1 MRTYAY
7 VAREASGAVRRG
19 QVEAPNLPAALVE
32 VSGEEARV
40 LRIRE
45 MHPGLLAQR
54 PRITEHEL
62 ALLFRHLGAMIE
74 TGVSLGEGV
83 DVLRR
88 DSPNQHLHHVLDEVA
103 RSLARGRPLSEGLEK
118 FPLTFSSAQVAL
130 VRAGEKSGQLPTLLG
145 EIADHL
151 EQSGDIS
158 RRLVAALIYPA
169 IVGLTL
175 VVVAAS
181 FLLMV
186 LPQYVAIYK
195 DLGIGENMP
204 WITRALLRVSS
215 VAFPAIIILAAAALI
230 AVWVWA
236 ASSRS
241 RTGFVMLDSLKLR
254 VPFLGQ
260 VVYHAGLARFASALG
275 LLLRHRVPNFD
286 ALALAGEGCG
296 SPEIARGARRTAA
309 GLSRGRG
316 FAASMEEAEVFPK
329 ALIARVAAA
338 EAGGTLPEA
347 LKSTG
352 DFYAGHARHLAALF
366 GAVIE
371 PFFVILLGIGVAFVF
386 GGVFAPL
393 MRAIT
398 SLMSPGGY

>member
-19 QVEAPNLPAALVE
+19 QVEAPNLPAAMVE
-32 VSGEEARV
+32 VKGEEARV

-45 MHPGLLAQR
+45 MHPGLLAHR

-103 RSLARGRPLSEGLEK
+103 RSLARGRPLSEALEK
-118 FPLTFSSAQVAL
+118 FPLTFSPAQVAL
-130 VRAGEKSGQLPTLLG
+130 VRAGEKSGQLPTLLN

-151 EQSGDIS
+151 EQSGDIA

-175 VVVAAS
+175 VVVAAT
-181 FLLMV
+181 FLVLV
-186 LPQYVAIYK
+186 LPQYAAIYK
-195 DLGIGENMP
+195 DLGIGQSMP

-215 VAFPAIIILAAAALI
+215 VTFPIIIILAAAALI
-230 AVWVWA
+230 AGWVWA
-236 ASSRS
+236 AASRS
-241 RTGFVMLDSLKLR
+241 RTGFVMLDALKLR

-260 VVYHAGLARFASALG
+260 VAYHAGLARFASALG
-275 LLLRHRVPNFD
+275 LLLRHRVPSFD

-329 ALIARVAAA
+329 ALIARAAAA

-371 PFFVILLGIGVAFVF
+371 PFFVILLGIGVAFIF

>member
-7 VAREASGAVRRG
+7 AAREASGALRRG

-32 VSGEEARV
+32 VRGEEARV

-45 MHPGLLAQR
+45 VQPGILAHK

-103 RSLARGRPLSEGLEK
+103 RSLARGRPLSEALEK
-118 FPLTFSSAQVAL
+118 FPLTFSPAQVAL
-130 VRAGEKSGQLPTLLG
+130 VRAGERSGQLPTLLS

-151 EQSGDIS
+151 EQSGDIG

-175 VVVAAS
+175 VVVAAT
-181 FLLMV
+181 FLVMV

-195 DLGIGENMP
+195 DLGIDQNMP

-215 VAFPAIIILAAAALI
+215 VTFPAIIILAAAALI
-230 AVWVWA
+230 AAGVWA
-236 ASSRS
+236 SASRN
-241 RTGFVMLDSLKLR
+241 RTGFAMLDALKLR
-254 VPFLGQ
+254 LPFLGQ
-260 VVYHAGLARFASALG
+260 VVYHAALARFASALG
-275 LLLRHRVPNFD
+275 LLLRHHVPNLD
-286 ALALAGEGCG
+286 ALELAGEGCG
-296 SPEIARGARRTAA
+296 SAEIARGARRTAA
-309 GLSRGRG
+309 GLSRGKR
-316 FAASMEEAEVFPK
+316 FAASMEEAGVFPK
-329 ALIARVAAA
+329 ALIARAAAA

-398 SLMSPGGY
+398 SLMTFGGN